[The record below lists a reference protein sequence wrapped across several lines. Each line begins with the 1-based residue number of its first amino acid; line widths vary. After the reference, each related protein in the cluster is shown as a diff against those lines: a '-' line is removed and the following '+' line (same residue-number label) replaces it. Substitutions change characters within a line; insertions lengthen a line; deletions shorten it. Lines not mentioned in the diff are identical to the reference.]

1 MNVTLVFNRIQ
12 HHAGHSGYD
21 QLARYLTS
29 RVPVRNLEDYM
40 SDISGYA
47 WAYIAGS
54 SSAWMSEQADMD
66 WYDTYSFSLEAA
78 AVLKLLWGRQELY
91 HVLYGENTYR
101 YLGWLGRVARWKGTR
116 LVSSYH
122 QPPTTFAKVV
132 RCTKALRKLDAII
145 VVATNQVG
153 YFARFVGERNVFVVP
168 HGVDTHYFAPPS
180 QGVNANGTPRKKV
193 CLFVGQ
199 WLRDFDMLQA
209 VVQAMGATHPE
220 IRFKIVTRRDRADAF
235 AGQSNVTALS
245 AVSDGDLLEAY
256 QTADLLL
263 LPLTDCTANCALL
276 EGMACGLPVVA
287 TDVGGIR
294 DYVDESHARLVPR
307 GDVEGM
313 CDAIRDV
320 LADRGLQSELA
331 ANSRRKALQY
341 DWSLVADR
349 LVKVYETIMQKRSKE

>member
-1 MNVTLVFNRIQ
+1 MKVTLVFNRIQ

-21 QLARYLTS
+21 QIARYVTG

-40 SDISGYA
+40 TKVISDYA

-54 SSAWMSEQADMD
+54 SSRWMARQADMD

-78 AVLKLLWGRQELY
+78 AILKLLWGRHELY
-91 HVLYGENTYR
+91 HILYGENTYR

-122 QPPTTFAKVV
+122 QPPTVFAKVV
-132 RCTKALRKLDAII
+132 RRPNVLRKLDAII
-145 VVATNQVG
+145 VVATNQAG
-153 YFARFVGERNVFVVP
+153 YFASFVGSHNVFVVP
-168 HGVDTHYFAPPS
+168 HGVDTHYFVPPAQDKRAS
-180 QGVNANGTPRKKV
+180 KI

-209 VVQAMGATHPE
+209 VVQEVGATHPE
-220 IRFKIVTRRDRADAF
+220 ITFKIITKRDYADAF
-235 AGQSNVTALS
+235 AGRSNVTALS
-245 AVSDGDLLEAY
+245 EVSDADLREAY

-276 EGMACGLPVVA
+276 EGLACGLPVVA

-294 DYVDESHARLVPR
+294 DYVDDSCARLVPP

-313 CDAIRDV
+313 CDAIHALLTDRRLQTN
-320 LADRGLQSELA
+320 LAT
-331 ANSRRKALQY
+331 NSRRKALQY

-349 LVKVYETIMQKRSKE
+349 LVKVYETVMG